1 MRKLL
6 IAVSV
11 LLLTAGLWA
20 QTAPPATDDAA
31 QLRQEID
38 QLKKTINSLEQRLDV
53 QENATKAAPS
63 QTAAKAVTL
72 PANEA
77 ITDLQ
82 GSVRDLNDRVNQGER
97 RSLRDRLD
105 WSGDYR
111 FEAHTIWGGVPNHY
125 DGMQLQNLM
134 VKTMWFT
141 GSNGYTPDQT
151 AGLLSSPTLPN
162 GQPNTPA

>member
-6 IAVSV
+6 IAVFV

-38 QLKKTINSLEQRLDV
+38 QLKKTINSLEQRLDK
-53 QENATKAAPS
+53 QES
-63 QTAAKAVTL
+63 AAKAATAQT
-72 PANEA
+72 PATQPAATQPPAAKDEA
-77 ITDLQ
+77 VSDLQ
-82 GSVRDLNDRVNQGER
+82 SSVRDLNERMNQTER
-97 RSLRDRLD
+97 RTLRDRLD
-105 WSGDYR
+105 WGGDYR

-134 VKTMWFT
+134 VKTMW
-141 GSNGYTPDQT
+141 
-151 AGLLSSPTLPN
+151 
-162 GQPNTPA
+162 